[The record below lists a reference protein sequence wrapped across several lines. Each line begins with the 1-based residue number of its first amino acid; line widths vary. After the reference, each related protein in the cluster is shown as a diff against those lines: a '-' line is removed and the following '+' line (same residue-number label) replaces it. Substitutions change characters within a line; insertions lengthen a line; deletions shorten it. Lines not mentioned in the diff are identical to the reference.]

1 MNGRMFRLAL
11 AVVISSSVYGY
22 TDSLWIVGGEGYP
35 GELATVEVWLQYE
48 GGGGGDSMS
57 AFDIPLTWDASIC
70 TVEAITIGLEFE
82 WWTNKSRIDNDG
94 TKWPPAV
101 PKIGLSVFTFY
112 IFGPPVHR
120 GAHLAGTV
128 DFRILDSAPP
138 SDSACL
144 DTLMEGFSQPWI
156 HLGFVD
162 WYGETTY
169 IPSFSTGCV
178 RVVEYYC
185 GDCNADRRITSA
197 DIVYMGNYIYRHGP
211 DPVGEADVNLD
222 RRITVADAIYL
233 GNYIYRRGPE
243 PCNPPQ

>member
-144 DTLMEGFSQPWI
+144 DTLMEASASRGYTSGLWIGTVRPHTFPRSQLAASVWLNTTAVTAMPI
-156 HLGFVD
+156 GESHLQISCI
-162 WYGETTY
+162 WATTY
-169 IPSFSTGCV
+169 IDMGLIQLV
-178 RVVEYYC
+178 RP
-185 GDCNADRRITSA
+185 
-197 DIVYMGNYIYRHGP
+197 M
-211 DPVGEADVNLD
+211 
-222 RRITVADAIYL
+222 
-233 GNYIYRRGPE
+233 
-243 PCNPPQ
+243 